1 MSRGEMNKDVKY
13 YCTGCQEKEQELAKR
28 EVYTREME
36 LAAANAIKELTAL
49 RKLMGEYVDA
59 VDNMYTDYD
68 SWYIVH
74 TRVKQACKLAT
85 ADSKEDNNET

>member
-13 YCTGCQEKEQELAKR
+13 YCTGCQEKEQELAD
-28 EVYTREME
+28 
-36 LAAANAIKELTAL
+36 L